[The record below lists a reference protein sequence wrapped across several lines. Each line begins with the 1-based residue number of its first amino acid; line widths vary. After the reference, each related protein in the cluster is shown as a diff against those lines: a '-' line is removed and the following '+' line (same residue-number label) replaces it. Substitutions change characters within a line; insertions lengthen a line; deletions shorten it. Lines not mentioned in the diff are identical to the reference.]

1 MYLSQELKDLIIIMI
16 SLLKEGDKPGN
27 LIRVLQFN
35 ILADGLSG
43 LRPDLGE
50 FSRLTAEILSFD
62 FRKTK
67 LLHYITIH
75 DPDIVALEECDHFDD
90 YFQPELFAR
99 GYSGVFYPKP
109 KSPCLEYSSQG
120 DGCAIFWRSSKLN
133 VASSKV

>member
-1 MYLSQELKDLIIIMI
+1 MI

-133 VASSKV
+133 VASSMV